1 MFHPTVRLFSN
12 PIRGSLPLV
21 FGASIACAA
30 SLASCHDLPRR
41 RGEAVAT
48 ASTAKLEQQKP
59 VDVVVAPVENGT
71 GRKDVPLAAMRE
83 AFEKGLVRR
92 RYSPLA
98 TEYVD
103 RRVVDASYTPGSL
116 HEEAVLQVTIE
127 TWDASLL
134 ETRGALIVKARAR
147 LLDARDPT
155 NGQLWSGAIDH
166 RFDLDAN
173 RESFSTRAAMLQ
185 HACERIADEILAALP
200 ARSAGPAN

>member
-1 MFHPTVRLFSN
+1 MSSN
-12 PIRGSLPLV
+12 PTRGSLRFAFV
-21 FGASIACAA
+21 ASIACAA
-30 SLASCHDLPRR
+30 VLAACSELPRR
-41 RGEAVAT
+41 RGQAVE
-48 ASTAKLEQQKP
+48 STSTPKLDQQKP
-59 VDVVVAPVENGT
+59 VDVVVAPVENET

-127 TWDASLL
+127 TWDVSLL
-134 ETRGALIVKARAR
+134 ETRGALIVKAHAR
-147 LLDARDPT
+147 LLDAKDPT

-166 RFDLDAN
+166 RFDLDAT
-173 RESFSTRAAMLQ
+173 REHYSTKAAMLQ
-185 HACERIADEILAALP
+185 QACERIADEILAALP